1 MPELQDQT
9 HAAHLWPIAQ
19 HGDLAP
25 DLGAFLASVA
35 IHSCTPIKR
44 SHKSKTVGCVCVCV
58 YCKMETLHFG
68 RSCSGTEHGCYWL
81 CSYAILY
88 TFQLL
93 TYCLR
98 NYMYLMFPLSLC
110 YKIQACRWVCSSLAL
125 QFRYVNIEN

>member
-58 YCKMETLHFG
+58 LQNG
-68 RSCSGTEHGCYWL
+68 NIALW
-81 CSYAILY
+81 
-88 TFQLL
+88 
-93 TYCLR
+93 
-98 NYMYLMFPLSLC
+98 
-110 YKIQACRWVCSSLAL
+110 KIMQW
-125 QFRYVNIEN
+125 N

>member
-44 SHKSKTVGCVCVCV
+44 SHKSKTVGCVCVCTAKWKH
-58 YCKMETLHFG
+58 CTLEDHAVEL
-68 RSCSGTEHGCYWL
+68 SMNVIGCAVML
-81 CSYAILY
+81 FCIIFSY
-88 TFQLL
+88 
-93 TYCLR
+93 
-98 NYMYLMFPLSLC
+98 
-110 YKIQACRWVCSSLAL
+110 
-125 QFRYVNIEN
+125 

>member
-58 YCKMETLHFG
+58 CTAKWKHE
-68 RSCSGTEHGCYWL
+68 RYWL

-98 NYMYLMFPLSLC
+98 NYMYLTFPLSLC